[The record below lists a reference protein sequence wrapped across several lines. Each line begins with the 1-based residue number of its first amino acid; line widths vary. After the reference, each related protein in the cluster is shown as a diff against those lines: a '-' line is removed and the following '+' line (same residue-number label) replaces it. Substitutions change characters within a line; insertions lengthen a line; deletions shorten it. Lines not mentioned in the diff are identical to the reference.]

1 MSGLND
7 SVDMDGQVALVTGAT
22 GGIGRDV
29 ARRLGARGAHVVV
42 TGRSR
47 ERGEETVAAVERA
60 GGSAQL
66 FRADFA
72 SMATVRALAD
82 EFRTRYDR
90 LDVLVNN
97 AACSRDARRLTA
109 DGHELTLAVNHLAPY
124 LLTHDLLDTLVGTPD
139 ARIVNTSSTVHRR
152 GEIDFADLRL
162 ESDYEAFA
170 AYARSKLANLLFT
183 AELAV
188 RVDVPVNA
196 VHPGFVPGSGLYR
209 HAALPVRAF
218 VALAAHLPAVGTT
231 VPEAAAPLADLAA
244 DPDATHTYFEGRDP
258 ADPDPRVGDD
268 RLREHLWN
276 VSAAL
281 VDVDP
286 DWP

>member
-1 MSGLND
+1 MD
-7 SVDMDGQVALVTGAT
+7 DAADMDGQVALVTGAT
-22 GGIGRDV
+22 GGIGRAT
-29 ARRLGARGAHVVV
+29 ARRLGGFGAHVVV

-47 ERGEETVAAVERA
+47 ERGRETVRDIERA
-60 GGSAQL
+60 GGSAQF
-66 FRADFA
+66 FRADFDT
-72 SMATVRALAD
+72 MATVRALAD
-82 EFRTRYDR
+82 EFRDRYDR

-97 AACSRDARRLTA
+97 AACSADARRLTA

-124 LLTHDLLDTLVGTPD
+124 LLTHDLLDVLAGTPA

-152 GEIDFADLRL
+152 GGVDLTDLRL
-162 ESDYEAFA
+162 ESNYDALA

-183 AELAV
+183 TELAA
-188 RVDVPVNA
+188 RLDDIPVNA

-209 HAALPVRAF
+209 DGSLPVRLF
-218 VALAAHLPAVGTT
+218 TALAARLPFVGTS
-231 VPEAAAPLADLAA
+231 VEDGANGLVRLAIASDTTGA
-244 DPDATHTYFEGRDP
+244 YFEGREP
-258 ADPDPRVGDD
+258 ADPDPRVHDA

-281 VDVDP
+281 VGVTP

>member
-1 MSGLND
+1 MTD
-7 SVDMDGQVALVTGAT
+7 SRNLTGQVALVTGAT
-22 GGIGRDV
+22 GGIGREI
-29 ARRLGARGAHVVV
+29 ARRLGARGAHVVL

-60 GGSAQL
+60 GGSAQF
-66 FRADFA
+66 FRADLA
-72 SMATVRALAD
+72 AMATVRALAE
-82 EFRTRYDR
+82 EFRRRYDR
-90 LDVLVNN
+90 LDVLVTN
-97 AACSRDARRLTA
+97 AGCSQDARQLTA

-124 LLTHDLLDTLVGTPD
+124 LLTHDLLDMLVETPD
-139 ARIVNTSSTVHRR
+139 ARIVATSSTVHST

-162 ESDYEAFA
+162 ETDYEAFA

-183 AELAV
+183 TELAV
-188 RVDVPVNA
+188 RVDIPVNA

-209 HAALPVRAF
+209 HASLPTRAF
-218 VALAAHLPAVGTT
+218 MALAARLPVLSTS
-231 VPEAAAPLADLAA
+231 VSEAA
-244 DPDATHTYFEGRDP
+244 DPLVDLAVDPDADHTYFDRHDP
-258 ADPDPRVGDD
+258 TDPDPRVGDD

>member
-1 MSGLND
+1 MND
-7 SVDMDGQVALVTGAT
+7 AEAMDGQVALVTGAT
-22 GGIGRDV
+22 GGIGREV

-47 ERGEETVAAVERA
+47 ERGEETVAEIERA

-82 EFRTRYDR
+82 EFRDRYDR

-97 AACSRDARRLTA
+97 AACSQDARRLTA

-124 LLTHDLLDTLVGTPD
+124 LLTHDLFGLLTDTPD

-152 GEIDFADLRL
+152 GEVDFADLRL

-183 AELAV
+183 TELAA
-188 RVDVPVNA
+188 RVDFPVNA

-209 HAALPVRAF
+209 HAALPVRTF
-218 VALAAHLPAVGTT
+218 MALAARLPVVGTT
-231 VPEAAAPLADLAA
+231 IPGAAAPLADLAA
-244 DPDATHTYFEGRDP
+244 NPDATHTYFEGRDP
-258 ADPDPRVGDD
+258 ADPDPRVDDD